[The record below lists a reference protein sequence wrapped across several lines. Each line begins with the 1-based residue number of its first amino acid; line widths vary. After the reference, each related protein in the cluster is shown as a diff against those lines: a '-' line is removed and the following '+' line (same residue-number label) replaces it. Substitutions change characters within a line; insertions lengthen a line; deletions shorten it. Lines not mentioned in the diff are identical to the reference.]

1 MKKVYFML
9 TCWIRNFGIIIL
21 LVHLILV
28 AKVSA
33 TEKKDQLTWGAG
45 AVSIGPAL
53 EGPVSLQGLLTEKQ
67 HVLVL
72 DKFYRA
78 GGEGLPAEPTEC
90 RIAYNTDTL
99 YVAFRCSEGNMQFPA
114 ISHQIDWYS
123 QLYSATEQDA
133 CFPDKVDFFLL
144 PDMNKIL
151 TFQFAVT
158 KDGQIFGNK
167 VFAPFQEEQDFTD
180 KKKQKKS
187 IRFDDFKARVTPGEK
202 EWTAFIKIP
211 WSAVGGKPAAY
222 FGINPV
228 RTRWRNAEIS
238 SPVAMD
244 FTERPAPDL
253 FIEALFS
260 NKTHIYF
267 SQETLCRLP
276 SGRLRWQRP
285 ALLTYPPMKTIQEI
299 WDLQQHLQHPTDQSN
314 LARRIL
320 LAQRWIDLLTLEGF
334 NFGSTR
340 GCIGE
345 EDMYP
350 FDIRIRIN
358 QALAEKNMN
367 EACGLLDSYL
377 HELDQVTGKWFADG
391 SPGNISDQEW
401 HPVRELESIE
411 AKGNLLVMHSTVADR
426 PINLHLSLPKSG
438 GIRLYAGD
446 QGYFKPGSLSSLIMK
461 KEPGK
466 YLITYDDGRI
476 VVEEKPFK
484 IIFCDTAGKEIM
496 RIGPA
501 DIAFR
506 FGPDGKITAVDFKN
520 RLDKDEIIYGFG
532 EKYDRFN
539 QNGNVL
545 TLWGMDDWTG
555 LTVGLRNQSYKPI
568 PLFHSSKGYMAFIN
582 SSYRLRTDVGK
593 THPDQYRLTQH
604 GPVLDYYLW
613 FSSPEKALQSY
624 TVLTGKPVLP
634 PKWAFEPW
642 MGRTGRGWMNTPLK
656 DPVAEQKKVTLQF
669 EKLDI
674 PHSAI
679 YAEGIGANT
688 PELYAFMAPRGI
700 RVLSWFFS
708 SIAQKEQERLM
719 PEMRPDELPVLKTDV
734 AVPSKNI
741 GYVDFSHPEA
751 KELSRRWW
759 KLRLDL
765 GVSGSMVDFG
775 DRVPEDAVFFDGK
788 KGEEMHNF
796 YAYDYHRIY
805 SEVFKERRGD
815 DFILFGRAAAPGTQQ
830 WVGQFPGDHPSNFAG
845 LKAVLTGAL
854 NLSACGFSVWGS
866 DLGGFRGWPE
876 PEVYIRWTQFACF
889 SPLMRCHGRTPRE
902 PWEFGEAAV
911 TNYKYYAW
919 IRESLLNYTYN
930 AAVYAHQTGVP
941 MIRSMAVAFPEESSL
956 ANVSDQYLFGN
967 DLLVAPVIMETRSR
981 AISFPSGKWTS
992 LWTGDVIS
1000 GPENIQT
1007 EAPLQTIPVYL
1018 KEGAAVPVRL
1028 NSGLQFGE
1036 SMTRDQVNALIVT
1049 PPKEKMEV
1057 ALLNADN
1064 ETASIVM
1071 QAVSGTTLQVN
1082 MKNFPEMIY
1091 LIAYGMGAAGVKV
1104 NGQLLPE
1111 LKGEECSSQPPGW
1124 YSDSAAKRIVIR
1136 LPRDV
1141 AWKVEI
1147 DRTTIRNPILP

>member
-1 MKKVYFML
+1 M
-9 TCWIRNFGIIIL
+9 IRKFGIIIFL
-21 LVHLILV
+21 IHLISI
-28 AKVSA
+28 AEVSS
-33 TEKKDQLTWGAG
+33 TEKKDQLIWGTG
-45 AVSIGPAL
+45 AVRIGPAH
-53 EGPVSLQGLLTEKQ
+53 EGTVSLQRLLTEKR

-90 RIAYNTDTL
+90 RMAYNADTL
-99 YVAFRCSEGNMQFPA
+99 YVAFRCTESNMQFPA

-144 PDMNKIL
+144 PDMNKTL
-151 TFQFAVT
+151 SYQVAVT
-158 KDGQIFGNK
+158 KDGQTFGNK
-167 VFAPFQEEQDFTD
+167 VFAPFQEEQAFTD
-180 KKKQKKS
+180 EKKQKKS
-187 IRFDDFKARVTPGEK
+187 VRFDDFKASVIPGEK
-202 EWTAFIKIP
+202 EWIAFIRIP

-222 FGINPV
+222 CGINPV

-244 FTERPAPDL
+244 FTERPTPDL

-260 NKTHIYF
+260 NKPQVYN
-267 SQETLCRLP
+267 SKGMLCQLP
-276 SGRLRWQRP
+276 SGTLRWQRP
-285 ALLTYPPMKTIQEI
+285 ALLTYPDQETVREI
-299 WDLQQHLQHPTDQSN
+299 WGLQQHVPHPTDQSN
-314 LARRIL
+314 LARRIYL
-320 LAQRWIDLLTLEGF
+320 VQRWIDLLTLEGF

-358 QALAEKNMN
+358 QALHKKNMD
-367 EACGLLDSYL
+367 EACRLLDGYL
-377 HELDQVTGKWFADG
+377 YELDQVSRKWFADG
-391 SPGNISDQEW
+391 SPGNILDQEW
-401 HPVRELESIE
+401 HPVRELKNVEI
-411 AKGNLLVMHSTVADR
+411 KDNFLIMHCMVANRIID
-426 PINLHLSLPKSG
+426 LHLSLPKSG
-438 GIRLYAGD
+438 GIRLYAGSE
-446 QGYFKPGSLSSLIMK
+446 GYFKPDSLSSLNLK

-466 YLITYDDGRI
+466 YLIGTDDGRI
-476 VVEEKPFK
+476 AIEENPFK
-484 IIFCDTAGKEIM
+484 IIFYDTADKEIM
-496 RIGPA
+496 QIDPA

-506 FGPDGKITAVDFKN
+506 IDPDGKIAAVDFKN
-520 RLDKDEIIYGFG
+520 RLGRDEVIYGFG

-568 PLFHSSKGYMAFIN
+568 PLLHSSKGYMVFIN
-582 SSYRLRTDVGK
+582 SSYRLRVDVGK
-593 THPDQYRLTQH
+593 TRQDQYRLTQH
-604 GPVLDYYLW
+604 GPVFDYYLW
-613 FSSPEKALQSY
+613 FSSPPKALQSY
-624 TVLTGKPVLP
+624 TALTGKPVLP

-642 MGRTGRGWMNTPLK
+642 MGRTGRGWINTPLK
-656 DPVAEQKKVTLQF
+656 DPVTEQKRVTLQF

-700 RVLSWFFS
+700 RVLSWFYS
-708 SIAQKEQERLM
+708 SIPQKEQERLM
-719 PEMRPDELPVLKTDV
+719 PEKRPDELPVLKTDI

-741 GYVDFSHPEA
+741 GYVDFTHPEA

-775 DRVPEDAVFFDGK
+775 DRVPEDAVFYDGR
-788 KGEEMHNF
+788 KGDEMHNF
-796 YAYDYHRIY
+796 YTYDYHRTY
-805 SEVFKERRGD
+805 SEIFKERRGD
-815 DFILFGRAAAPGTQQ
+815 DFILFGRAAAPGTQK

-845 LKAVLTGAL
+845 LRGVLTGAL
-854 NLSACGFSVWGS
+854 NLTACGFSAWGS

-876 PEVYIRWTQFACF
+876 SEVYIRWTQFACF

-911 TNYKYYAW
+911 ANYKHYAW
-919 IRESLLNYTYN
+919 VRENLLNYIYN
-930 AAVYAHQTGVP
+930 AAVQAHHSGIP
-941 MIRSMAVAFPEESSL
+941 MMRSMAIAYPEESLL

-967 DLLVAPVIMETRSR
+967 DLLVAPVITENKSR
-981 AISFPSGKWTS
+981 TISFPSGKWTS
-992 LWTGDVIS
+992 LWTGDMIS
-1000 GPENIQT
+1000 GPGNIQT
-1007 EAPLQTIPVYL
+1007 EVPLQTIPVYL
-1018 KEGAAVPVRL
+1018 KEGAVVPVRL
-1028 NSGLQFGE
+1028 NGDLQFGE

-1049 PPKEKMEV
+1049 PPKGKEEV
-1057 ALLNADN
+1057 SLLNAEN
-1064 ETASIVM
+1064 ETASVNM
-1071 QAVSGTTLQVN
+1071 QSVSDTTFRIT

-1091 LIAYGMGAAGVKV
+1091 LIVYNTGVTGIKV
-1104 NGQLLPE
+1104 NGQPIPA
-1111 LKGEECSSQPPGW
+1111 LKEEERSSHPPGW
-1124 YSDSAAKRIVIR
+1124 YSDPTADRVVIR

-1141 AWKVEI
+1141 AQEVEI
-1147 DRTTIRNPILP
+1147 RRTKN